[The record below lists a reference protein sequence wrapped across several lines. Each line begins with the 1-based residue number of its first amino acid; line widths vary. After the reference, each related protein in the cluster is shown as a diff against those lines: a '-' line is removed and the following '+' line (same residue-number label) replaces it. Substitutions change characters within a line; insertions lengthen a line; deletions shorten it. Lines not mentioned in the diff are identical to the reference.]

1 VTFSLSYV
9 VIIVRS
15 RLAGIGGQ
23 YEEAARDL
31 GATAIQA
38 LRLVLIPLLLPAI
51 LASMLIVFALS
62 IDDFVVTQYMSSN
75 AATQTIP
82 MILYGTARGGTSTPA
97 LNALATI
104 MIVITLGGIT
114 LAYLIYTMV
123 GRRLAGAQSG
133 VSALRELSGIDA
145 A

>member
-1 VTFSLSYV
+1 
-9 VIIVRS
+9 
-15 RLAGIGGQ
+15 
-23 YEEAARDL
+23 
-31 GATAIQA
+31 
-38 LRLVLIPLLLPAI
+38 
-51 LASMLIVFALS
+51 
-62 IDDFVVTQYMSSN
+62 
-75 AATQTIP
+75 

-114 LAYLIYTMV
+114 FAYLIYTMV